1 MRRWLL
7 TAIAAVAATVAP
19 AEDKPVQNKD
29 KKQAAPQQ
37 QQEEVPPEEDEG
49 LAPKVY
55 TFNPLQADKEIRIG
69 GFYFKKGSYKAAARR
84 FEEATKWNPGLADAF
99 LKWGE
104 ALEKL
109 RNKPGAHDAYAKFV
123 ELAPDDKRAPEIKRK
138 LEKLK

>member
-19 AEDKPVQNKD
+19 ALDKD
-29 KKQAAPQQ
+29 KKQAAPA

-84 FEEATKWNPGLADAF
+84 FEEATKWNPGLADAY

-109 RNKPGAHDAYAKFV
+109 RNKPGAREAYTKFV
-123 ELAPDDKRAPEIKRK
+123 ELAPDDKRAPEIKKK
-138 LEKLK
+138 LEKIK